1 MGTMITTMYTRWC
14 YFQISICSP
23 ILFRNQCI
31 GCSLLVKSGSCTGVS
46 PSLWNSA
53 LYRGIPHKFQSC
65 SQDSLLMQFECV
77 FCGQGVAQIPLCF
90 ICFGLFHSYYE
101 SAVTVAVLVLLSVF
115 KGGLWLCLSPA
126 SVFRVARFAPS
137 VSHHCFWLSPLT
149 GNERF
154 ILSGLNYIVPSWL
167 LVLLHSK

>member
-1 MGTMITTMYTRWC
+1 MCMIFIPKLTWSKAAATPVCWNVYETL
-14 YFQISICSP
+14 I
-23 ILFRNQCI
+23 
-31 GCSLLVKSGSCTGVS
+31 CTGVS
-46 PSLWNSA
+46 LISFRLVLRIPYLRNSNMSFMWPE
-53 LYRGIPHKFQSC
+53 I
-65 SQDSLLMQFECV
+65 
-77 FCGQGVAQIPLCF
+77 AQIPLCF

-101 SAVTVAVLVLLSVF
+101 SPVTLAVLVLLSVF
-115 KGGLWLCLSPA
+115 KGGLWLRISQA

-137 VSHHCFWLSPLT
+137 VSHHCFWLNPLT